1 MSGFGRWI
9 GGWRVTAVADAA
21 LTAKPRVAPWIHLPG
36 LDGVRAIAVLG
47 VLLFH
52 ADNSWLAGGFLGVDV
67 FFTLSGYLITSLL
80 LAELG
85 TSGGINFKRFY
96 IRRARRL
103 LPALLAT
110 LVVTAVLAM
119 VFAQD
124 AAQRVREDAVAAFFY
139 VTNWWYV
146 FRGTSYFDETGRP
159 PMLQHLW
166 SLAVEEQFY
175 FIWPVLLF
183 GLWKLWKV
191 RGVRWGAVIG
201 AIVSTALMTA
211 VAIAQDI
218 PQATDTSRVYFGSD
232 THCMTLLVGAA
243 LATVWVPSS
252 VSRSLTQRGRQVVSA
267 SGLVSL
273 ILLLAILF
281 FVGPDSVFLFRGGFL
296 VIGVICAVM
305 IAAAAINGTWFAT
318 AMGRQPLKYIGER
331 SYGLYLWHWPIFM
344 ILRPGIDV
352 DATGLPIQ
360 LARFALTFAVAEV
373 SYRYLE
379 MPIRHGIIGRTW
391 QSWRE
396 QGTTSL
402 IARGA
407 VACVAALAVVLTLGV
422 GLGRASTPTF
432 EEALG
437 GVSGVGDEVLTP
449 LSSTSPTASARPSPS
464 PSSSV
469 TAHSSHSPSPAA
481 SHSASAS
488 EATNSK
494 DLTSLPMTL
503 VGDSVLLGNA
513 DAVKKAFPHAV
524 VDARVSRQSE
534 TVFNRIR
541 ARLAAGRLGRVV
553 VIHTGTNGT
562 VDTDHLVSL
571 LKLLKDRDRVVLVT
585 IHAQRRWV
593 DGANRAIKAAAAKFP
608 GGNVRVA
615 DWADIATGH
624 RNWFYQDGIHC
635 KPTGFP
641 HYVSMLRSAI
651 NSP

>member
-1 MSGFGRWI
+1 MW
-9 GGWRVTAVADAA
+9 GWRVTAVADAPS
-21 LTAKPRVAPWIHLPG
+21 TARSRVAAWVHLPG

-52 ADNSWLAGGFLGVDV
+52 ADNTWLAGGFLGVDV

-85 TSGGINFKRFY
+85 SSGGINFKRFY
-96 IRRARRL
+96 VRRARRL

-110 LVVTAVLAM
+110 LVVTAILAM

-124 AAQRVREDAVAAFFY
+124 AAERVRQDAVAAFFY

-175 FIWPVLLF
+175 FIWPVLMF
-183 GLWKLWKV
+183 GLWKLWKI
-191 RGVRWGAVIG
+191 RGVRWGAIG
-201 AIVSTALMTA
+201 GALVSTVWMAA
-211 VAIAQDI
+211 VAVAHDI
-218 PQATDTSRVYFGSD
+218 PQTTDTSRVYFGSD

-243 LATVWVPSS
+243 LATVWVPSK
-252 VSRSLTQRGRQVVSA
+252 VSRVLTDRGRQVVSA
-267 SGLVSL
+267 SGLTSL
-273 ILLLAILF
+273 VLLLAILF
-281 FVGPDSVFLFRGGFL
+281 FVGPDSVFLYRGGFL
-296 VIGVICAVM
+296 LIGVVCAVM
-305 IAAAAINGTWFAT
+305 IAAAAINGTWFAV

-379 MPIRHGIIGRTW
+379 MPIRNGIIGRTW
-391 QSWRE
+391 QSWRD
-396 QGTTSL
+396 QGTNTL
-402 IARGA
+402 IIRGA
-407 VACVAALAVVLTLGV
+407 IASVAALAVVLTLGV
-422 GLGRASTPTF
+422 GLGRASAPTF

-437 GVSGVGDEVLTP
+437 GVAGVGDEVLTP
-449 LSSTSPTASARPSPS
+449 LASTTPTAATHPS
-464 PSSSV
+464 PSSSS
-469 TAHSSHSPSPAA
+469 TAHSSQSPSHSPSPSA
-481 SHSASAS
+481 SVSASATAAS
-488 EATNSK
+488 NPK

-541 ARLAAGRLGRVV
+541 ARLDAGRLGKVV

-571 LKLLKDRDRVVLVT
+571 LKLLQDRDRVVLVT

-593 DGANRAIKAAAAKFP
+593 DQANRAIKAAAAKFP
-608 GGNVRVA
+608 GGNVRIA
-615 DWADIATGH
+615 DWASIAVGH

-651 NSP
+651 NS